1 MNSEWLENE
10 IQTEIFRWKRDHGN
24 MDFWR
29 RPLVGI
35 ASASDPLIGGLKLV
49 VDSEH
54 ATAFDILTSARS
66 VIVFFL
72 PFQRWIGG
80 KNDRSGTYAARIWA
94 ESYVAGNQLIAAI
107 NLHLKQCLESAGFKA
122 STTPATHNFDEK
134 KLVSRWSHKH
144 LAYIAGLGKFGSHHL
159 LITQAG
165 CCGRLGSLVTTM
177 ELPPSIRSQEEL
189 CLAKRGFNC
198 SACISKCTC
207 GALQENIFDRRAC
220 YRQCLL
226 NDAHYSDLPLVD
238 VCGKCSC
245 NVPCSYGIPVPLS
258 GRTGGAITGT

>member
-1 MNSEWLENE
+1 LEWLKNE
-10 IQTEIFRWKRDHGN
+10 IEIGISRWKRDNGD

-29 RPLVGI
+29 SPLVGI
-35 ASASDPLIGGLKLV
+35 ASATDPLIGRLKLA
-49 VDSEH
+49 VDTEH
-54 ATAFDILTSARS
+54 AAAFDILTSAKS

-72 PFQRWIGG
+72 PFQRWIGEE
-80 KNDRSGTYAARIWA
+80 NDRSETYSARIWA
-94 ESYVAGNQLIAAI
+94 ESYVSGNRLIAAI
-107 NLHLKQCLESAGFKA
+107 NQHLKQCLERAGFEA

-144 LAYIAGLGKFGSHHL
+144 LAYIAGLGKFGLHHL

-177 ELPPSIRSQEEL
+177 ELPPSGRLKEEL
-189 CLAKRGFNC
+189 CLAKRGMKC
-198 SACISKCTC
+198 SACISKCTY
-207 GALQENIFDRRAC
+207 GALRENIFDRQAC

-226 NDAHYSDLPLVD
+226 NDVHYGDMPLVD

-245 NVPCSYGIPVPLS
+245 NVPCSYGIPAPLVS
-258 GRTGGAITGT
+258 RTGEAITGI